1 MGFDGFRGF
10 FRTLKNAGGEAI
22 RRLLGR
28 GTPPPAI

>member
-1 MGFDGFRGF
+1 MGFDGIIGF
-10 FRTLKNAGGEAI
+10 FRTLRNAPGEAI